1 MSYLREL
8 ADAIRTEVPAQLV
21 PSRPDHLFLIYA
33 VLARTKGEQTTA
45 EDVHDAWSAWMEMRG
60 EQHESMV
67 PFHELAESVQAED
80 VPFVEAIRA
89 VAARM
94 AGR

>member
-1 MSYLREL
+1 
-8 ADAIRTEVPAQLV
+8 
-21 PSRPDHLFLIYA
+21 
-33 VLARTKGEQTTA
+33 
-45 EDVHDAWSAWMEMRG
+45 MEMRG